1 MQEKKEEKRNKEE
14 NREWRKEERN
24 KEEKRKRTK
33 KGKEIREKEKRR
45 EANRRVK
52 KEKTDTKRE
61 IVRNKGTAK
70 SRRIEV
76 MKMRKKMNIKNKI

>member
-14 NREWRKEERN
+14 NRKWRKEERN

-52 KEKTDTKRE
+52 KEKKDTKRE
-61 IVRNKGTAK
+61 IVRNKGTEK

-76 MKMRKKMNIKNKI
+76 MKMRKKNKHQK